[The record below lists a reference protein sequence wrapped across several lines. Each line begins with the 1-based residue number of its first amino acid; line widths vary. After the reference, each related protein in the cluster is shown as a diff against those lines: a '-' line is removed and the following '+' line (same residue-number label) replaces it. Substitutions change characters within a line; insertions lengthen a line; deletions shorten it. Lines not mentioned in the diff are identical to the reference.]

1 MTRFQVLLATTL
13 VFQLAPGIL
22 VSRVLSPTWRIRMG
36 SLMAIGLLSS
46 LSTLLVGLALP
57 EALAATSFE
66 QLLSLCSQSFAEI
79 FSRPT
84 ENLLAI
90 SAGVLLVAIYLRLSW
105 SLLQSYLGTREARVR
120 GEADWI
126 SPRGHPVSVLRATRM
141 GAYSVP
147 GPAGQIV
154 LTTALLS
161 GLEPE
166 EVDAVLLHE
175 SAHIELHHHRVLR
188 LVRAVGSALAFV
200 PSVTWLVR
208 GLEQAIEEDAD
219 EFTVVTSQAPLALA
233 GALSATALAG
243 LRGEGAMVGLGGG
256 HDIARRVHRIL
267 EPPDPSRWVGPIG
280 ASIVVGLSAAVVA
293 SNVSA
298 AYAVA
303 AMGRHIVGLGT
314 ATMCSLNL

>member
-1 MTRFQVLLATTL
+1 MTRFQVLLAATL

-79 FSRPT
+79 FRRPS
-84 ENLLAI
+84 ENILAI
-90 SAGVLLVAIYLRLSW
+90 GAGLLLVAIYVRLSW
-105 SLLQSYLGTREARVR
+105 SLVQSYVGTGQARVR
-120 GEADWI
+120 GEANWI
-126 SPRGHPVSVLRATRM
+126 SPRGHPVSVLRTTRM

-147 GPAGQIV
+147 GAVGQIV

-166 EVDAVLLHE
+166 EVDAVVLHE

-208 GLEQAIEEDAD
+208 GLEQAVEEDAD
-219 EFTVVTSQAPLALA
+219 EFTVVISRAPLALA
-233 GALSATALAG
+233 SALSATALAG
-243 LRGEGAMVGLGGG
+243 LRREGAVVALGGG
-256 HDIARRVHRIL
+256 HDVARRVRRIL
-267 EPPDPSRWVGPIG
+267 EPPDPPRWVGPIG
-280 ASIVVGLSAAVVA
+280 ASIVAGLSSAVVA

-298 AYAVA
+298 AYAVV
-303 AMGRHIVGLGT
+303 AMAHHIVGLGT